1 MNFSMKPSIQTY
13 RFFQSAMLFVL
24 LLVSSQVLFAQKQVT
39 NLPSIFITTTN
50 SQVVASKEVWVPGTI
65 TVVSRDTTENLNM
78 SVEIRGRG
86 NSTWGFAKKP
96 YRIKLKSKTN
106 LLKMPALA
114 KDWVL
119 LANHADKTLIRNSVA
134 FKIGSILGLDFT
146 PATRLVDLTLN
157 NAYLGSYLLTDQI
170 EVNPNRVDIDKQD
183 TMDTTEPNITGGYLL
198 EIDGFASTEPVWF
211 STPNG
216 LKITVKSPDDEKINP
231 KQLAYIKAYLT
242 NFEKAL
248 FSTEYADPV
257 KGYRVMVDS
266 TSLIN
271 WYIASELSGNSDA
284 FWSTFI
290 YKKRMDDKLYFGP
303 MWDYDIAFNNDN
315 RLGDATEKLMSQNA
329 HEYRKWIE
337 RMLHDEWFQAAVW
350 RRWHSVSENGLLDTL
365 NTYINQTKSLIN
377 ISEQYNF
384 KKWNVL
390 NTRVY
395 LETFLFDTYGAGVDY
410 LKTYLQKRIVFL
422 DENLGYIKPVVAI
435 ATESNADAL
444 SIHSIEVYSN
454 KDDGELSIRFNLLA
468 SQKMSLSIFD
478 LAGHLKYRTEC
489 DNEAGGNLL
498 SLPLA
503 DFKPG
508 MYFLRISKGEQAVIT
523 KKFIVRP

>member
-1 MNFSMKPSIQTY
+1 MKPSIQTY
-13 RFFQSAMLFVL
+13 RFIQSAMLFV
-24 LLVSSQVLFAQKQVT
+24 VLFMSRQVVFTQKQVT

-50 SQVVASKEVWVPGTI
+50 SQVVSSKEVWVPGML
-65 TVVSRDTTENLNM
+65 TVISRDTTENLNM

-106 LLKMPALA
+106 LLKMPAHA

-134 FKIGSILGLDFT
+134 FKIGSILGFDFT

-157 NAYLGSYLLTDQI
+157 NTYLGNYLLTDQV
-170 EVNPNRVDIDKQD
+170 EVNPDRVDIDKQD
-183 TMDTTEPNITGGYLL
+183 TTDTTEPNITGGYLL
-198 EIDGFASTEPVWF
+198 EIDGFANTEPVWF

-216 LKITVKSPDDEKINP
+216 LRITVKSPDDEKINP
-231 KQLAYIKAYLT
+231 KQFDYIKEYLT

-248 FSTEYADPV
+248 FSTEYADPT
-257 KGYRVMVDS
+257 KGYRSLVDS

-271 WYIASELSGNSDA
+271 WYIASEITGNSDA

-290 YKKRMDDKLYFGP
+290 YKKRLDDKMYFGP

-315 RLGDATEKLMSQNA
+315 RLGDATEKLMSQHA
-329 HEYRKWIE
+329 HNYRKWIE

-350 RRWHSVSENGLLDTL
+350 RRWHAVSENGLLDTL

-410 LKTYLQKRIVFL
+410 LKTYLKKRIDFL
-422 DENLGYIKPVVAI
+422 DENLGYIKPVVAN
-435 ATESNADAL
+435 ATENNANVMPIRSA
-444 SIHSIEVYSN
+444 EVYTNSA
-454 KDDGELSIRFNLLA
+454 DGEISIRYNLLA
-468 SQKMSLSIFD
+468 SQIMSLSIFD
-478 LAGHLKYRTEC
+478 LAGHQKYRIEC
-489 DNEAGGNLL
+489 ESEAGGNLL
-498 SLPLA
+498 HVPLA

-508 MYFLRISKGEQAVIT
+508 MYFLRISNGEQAVIT

>member
-1 MNFSMKPSIQTY
+1 MKPSIQTY
-13 RFFQSAMLFVL
+13 RFIKSAMLFVL
-24 LLVSSQVLFAQKQVT
+24 LFVSRQVVFTQKQVT

-50 SQVVASKEVWVPGTI
+50 SQVVSSKEVWVPGTL

-86 NSTWGFAKKP
+86 NSTWGIAKKP
-96 YRIKLKSKTN
+96 YRIKLRNKTN
-106 LLKMPALA
+106 LLNMPAHA

-134 FKIGSILGLDFT
+134 YKIGSILGLDFT

-157 NAYLGSYLLTDQI
+157 NTYLGSYLLTDQI

-231 KQLAYIKAYLT
+231 KQLAYIKNYFT
-242 NFEKAL
+242 NFENTL
-248 FSTEYADPV
+248 FASNYADPV
-257 KGYRVMVDS
+257 KGYRAIVDS
-266 TSLIN
+266 ISLIN
-271 WYIASELSGNSDA
+271 WYIASEITGNSDS
-284 FWSTFI
+284 FWSTYV
-290 YKKRMDDKLYFGP
+290 YKKRLDDKLYFGP

-329 HEYRKWIE
+329 HNPRLWIE
-337 RMLHDEWFQAAVW
+337 RMLKDKWFQAAVW
-350 RRWHSVSENGLLDTL
+350 RRWHQVSENNLLDSLYTFV
-365 NTYINQTKSLIN
+365 NQTKSLIN

-395 LETFLFDTYGAGVDY
+395 QETFLFVTYGEGVDY
-410 LKTYLQKRIVFL
+410 LKTYLKNRITFL
-422 DENLGYIKPVVAI
+422 DINLGFIEPVVASVSQI
-435 ATESNADAL
+435 PVEDSPLRSVEIITDRTASQLVIQLNLLINRPIVL
-444 SIHSIEVYSN
+444 SIY
-454 KDDGELSIRFNLLA
+454 
-468 SQKMSLSIFD
+468 D
-478 LAGHLKYRTEC
+478 LAGIQKYSKTYEI
-489 DNEAGGNLL
+489 ESGSNLI
-498 SLPLA
+498 SLPILE
-503 DFKPG
+503 FNPG
-508 MYFLRISKGEQAVIT
+508 MYFLRISGGEQVSIT
-523 KKFIVRP
+523 KKFIISP